1 MGMLAL
7 LLVSFSLMAG
17 QNEFRMI
24 TLKHRF
30 AEDILPIVQPMVGE
44 SGTANAMDNHLII
57 RTTPDRM
64 AAIEQVVAQFDVAH
78 RNIRI
83 EISHENNMQ
92 MEGSRATI
100 SGRGRIDNGE
110 IVIGDRPPRRSG
122 ANVEIGKS
130 SSQISQ
136 RGGEFVT
143 VMDGADAFIRVGQSV
158 PYTQQ
163 WAVFTQ
169 RYAHIGQATEFRDI
183 TTGFAVRPRYI
194 GDEVEIEIAPRI
206 ARLNSSGFIDFEE
219 LATTVRLRPG
229 EWLDLGGTMSARDE
243 VSRAI
248 LSSGSASASE
258 STALMI
264 RVN

>member
-1 MGMLAL
+1 MLVL

-17 QNEFRMI
+17 QNAFRMI

-30 AEDILPIVQPMVGE
+30 AADILPIVQPMVGE
-44 SGTANAMDNHLII
+44 GGTANAMDNHLII

-64 AAIEQVVAQFDVAH
+64 AAIEQVVAEFDVAR

-83 EISHENNMQ
+83 EISHANNMQ
-92 MEGSRATI
+92 MEEGRAAI
-100 SGRGRIDNGE
+100 SGRGRMGDGE
-110 IVIGDRPPRRSG
+110 IIIGDRPPRRSG
-122 ANVEIGKS
+122 ANVEIGKGS
-130 SSQISQ
+130 SNISQ

-163 WAVFTQ
+163 WAVFTR
-169 RYAHIGQATEFRDI
+169 RYAHVGQATEFRDI
-183 TTGFAVRPRYI
+183 TTGFVVRPRYI
-194 GDEVEIEIAPRI
+194 GNEVEVEVAPRI
-206 ARLNSSGFIDFEE
+206 ARPNSSGFIDFEE
-219 LATTVRLRPG
+219 LATIVRLRPG
-229 EWLDLGGTMSARDE
+229 EWFDLGATMGSRDE

-248 LSSGSASASE
+248 LSSSSASASE

-264 RVN
+264 RAN

>member
-1 MGMLAL
+1 M
-7 LLVSFSLMAG
+7 
-17 QNEFRMI
+17 
-24 TLKHRF
+24 
-30 AEDILPIVQPMVGE
+30 
-44 SGTANAMDNHLII
+44 
-57 RTTPDRM
+57 
-64 AAIEQVVAQFDVAH
+64 
-78 RNIRI
+78 
-83 EISHENNMQ
+83 
-92 MEGSRATI
+92 
-100 SGRGRIDNGE
+100 
-110 IVIGDRPPRRSG
+110 
-122 ANVEIGKS
+122 EIGKS

>member
-1 MGMLAL
+1 MLVL
-7 LLVSFSLMAG
+7 LLTSFSLMAG

-64 AAIEQVVAQFDVAH
+64 AAIEQVVAEFDVAR

-83 EISHENNMQ
+83 EISHENNMR
-92 MEGSRATI
+92 MDRSRAAI
-100 SGRGRIDNGE
+100 SGRARTGDGE
-110 IVIGDRPPRRSG
+110 IIIGDRPPRRSG

-130 SSQISQ
+130 SGNISR

-163 WAVFTQ
+163 WAVFTR
-169 RYAHIGQATEFRDI
+169 RYAHVGQTTEFRDI

-194 GDEVEIEIAPRI
+194 GDTVEVEIVPRI

-219 LATTVRLRPG
+219 LATTVRLTPG
-229 EWLDLGGTMSARDE
+229 EWFDLGGTMGSRDE

-248 LSSGSASASE
+248 LGSRSASASE

-264 RVN
+264 RVD